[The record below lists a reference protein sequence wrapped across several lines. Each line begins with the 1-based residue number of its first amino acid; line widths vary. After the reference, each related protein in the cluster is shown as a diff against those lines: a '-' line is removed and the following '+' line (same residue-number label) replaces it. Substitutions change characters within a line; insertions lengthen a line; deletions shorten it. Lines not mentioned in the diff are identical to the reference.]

1 MQVHDILGYMAGCC
15 LLAMAA
21 SRTQAHMRAFNIA
34 ANALFIAYGLIGG
47 LLPVLFLNII
57 LISLHLYRLLQLA
70 RRDAA
75 AGER

>member
-1 MQVHDILGYMAGCC
+1 MQYHDILGYLAGFC
-15 LLAMAA
+15 LLAMAV
-21 SRTQAHMRAFNIA
+21 SRTQAHMRVFNVA
-34 ANALFIAYGLIGG
+34 ANALFIAYGLFGG

-75 AGER
+75 TGER